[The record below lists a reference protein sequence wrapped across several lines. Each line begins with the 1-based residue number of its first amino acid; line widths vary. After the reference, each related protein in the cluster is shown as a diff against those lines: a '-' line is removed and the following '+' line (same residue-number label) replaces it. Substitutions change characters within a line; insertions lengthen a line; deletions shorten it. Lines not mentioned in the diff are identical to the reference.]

1 MVLRV
6 QSTRIA
12 GPTEK
17 SRESRGGGEGPNG
30 EILMFTNTH
39 KLTHPFLVTQFIHSI
54 HKLPQIG
61 GCTEMAGYFR
71 KRKERMSQL

>member
-17 SRESRGGGEGPNG
+17 SRKSQGRGERPNG
-30 EILMFTNTH
+30 EILMFTDTH
-39 KLTHPFLVTQFIHSI
+39 KLTHSFLVTQFIHSI

-61 GCTEMAGYFR
+61 GCTETAGYFR
-71 KRKERMSQL
+71 KRKERKFQL